1 MKEAARA
8 AVDEQAPGNLDLDHR
23 NVFPG
28 AGGQPKPVQ
37 CQVLYRW
44 VDRSR
49 AHFLDEIDNS
59 VETLTGNADD
69 IAGTVFDAEHEHAA
83 TAVCECRQP
92 IGESISAGTGN
103 FVTRETNFPEFQKRT
118 LPEANLVEQLPRAIK
133 HA

>member
-1 MKEAARA
+1 M
-8 AVDEQAPGNLDLDHR
+8 DEQAPGNLDLDHR

-83 TAVCECRQP
+83 TAVCEC
-92 IGESISAGTGN
+92 GKLVNDGISVRAGDA
-103 FVTRETNFPEFQKRT
+103 VTSEADFLEFQKRA
-118 LPEANLVEQLPRAIK
+118 LA
-133 HA
+133 